1 VTLLAAILLAATNGL
16 FPGVHSAREEVIG
29 SPGTHQVG
37 EDESLIEIARDQD
50 LGYNAIV
57 EANPDLDPFVPGT
70 GAAVALPTS
79 WILPRGASPGA
90 VVVNLSEM
98 RLYYFSPPRPEDGGW
113 VVTFPIGIGSEG
125 AETPLGTFQVVA
137 RQRNPVWRVPVSIR
151 KEDPELPAE
160 VPPGPDNPL
169 GTHALR
175 LSAPFILMHGT
186 DKPWAVG
193 RRASHGCLRLYPED
207 IPWLYQLVHV
217 GTEVIIVREPVKVG
231 VRDERIYI
239 EVHTDPDA
247 PGDNLVRAR
256 KLLTDRGLR
265 ERVSSARLEEA
276 VQRRSGMPVDVTR

>member
-16 FPGVHSAREEVIG
+16 FPGVHPAKEEIIG
-29 SPGTHQVG
+29 SPRTHQVA
-37 EDESLIEIARDQD
+37 EDESLIEIARVYD

-70 GAAVALPTS
+70 GATVAVPTS
-79 WILPRGASPGA
+79 WILPRAASPGA

-98 RLYYFSPPRPEDGGW
+98 RLYYFSATRPEGVGW

-125 AETPLGTFQVVA
+125 ADTPLGTFRVVA
-137 RQRNPVWRVPVSIR
+137 RQRSPVWRVPASIR

-175 LSAPFILMHGT
+175 LSAPFILVHGT

-207 IPWLYQLVHV
+207 IPWLYRLVHV

-231 VRDERIYI
+231 LREDRVYL
-239 EVHTDPDA
+239 EVHADLDA
-247 PGDNLVRAR
+247 HADELALAR
-256 KLLTDRGLR
+256 KLLTERGVLD
-265 ERVSSARLEEA
+265 RVSPRKLEAA
-276 VQRRSGMPVDVTR
+276 VQHRSGIPVDVTR